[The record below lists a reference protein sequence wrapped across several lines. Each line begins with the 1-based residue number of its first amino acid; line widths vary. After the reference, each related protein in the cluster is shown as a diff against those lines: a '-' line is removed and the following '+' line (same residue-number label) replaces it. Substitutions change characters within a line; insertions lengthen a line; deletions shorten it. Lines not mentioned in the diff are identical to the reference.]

1 MPETPP
7 TPHYSVYMVRLWPWQ
22 DPVVEGTWMERCQEI
37 TANAS
42 VSIYE
47 VMCKF
52 VCVCLAS
59 VCRNVCVCV
68 YPRGLQ

>member
-1 MPETPP
+1 
-7 TPHYSVYMVRLWPWQ
+7 
-22 DPVVEGTWMERCQEI
+22 MERCQEI